1 MSLMMYSD
9 MLKGTH
15 AKLPPSQATR
25 WATKNLTPDD
35 IFRMI
40 CSGYAQEVGTLIHE
54 YAENAIRY
62 RIKILKSDKKEVRKH
77 LLIHGIPENVV
88 AYYVD
93 RIFPNLMTYTNDA
106 IGFRM
111 DTEVPVSYS
120 ATPLAE
126 FKSRGKL
133 PPIFGHAD
141 ALKFSKNKL
150 MIFDL
155 KTGLSPVHIEQLLTY
170 ASLYCLQEKLK
181 PGCIDIELRIYQNN
195 EVSVTIPEADDI
207 LPIMDRIVAYDK
219 MLTNFL
225 ISEEM

>member
-9 MLKGTH
+9 MLKGKH

-25 WATKNLTPDD
+25 WATKNLTADD
-35 IFRMI
+35 IFKMI
-40 CSGYAQEVGTLIHE
+40 CSGYSQEVGTLIHE

-62 RIKILKSDKKEVRKH
+62 RIKILKSDKKELRKW
-77 LLIHGIPENVV
+77 LLMHNIPENIVV
-88 AYYVD
+88 YYVD
-93 RIFPNLMTYTNDA
+93 RTFPNLMMYVNDA
-106 IGFRM
+106 IGYRM

-120 ATPLAE
+120 AIPMAE
-126 FKSRGKL
+126 FKSHGKL

-141 ALKFSKNKL
+141 ALRFKKSQL

-155 KTGLSPVHIEQLLTY
+155 KTGLSPVHMEQLMTY
-170 ASLYCLQEKLK
+170 AALYCLQEKLK

-195 EVSVTIPEADDI
+195 EAKIHTPTAEEI

-219 MLTNFL
+219 MLTNYL
-225 ISEEM
+225 LSEEM